1 MNNRD
6 ELEKLDHIPDS
17 NKMMKYKG
25 WPIVDVMP
33 EGWVIDKT
41 AGSPLSGHDFIT
53 NGKSVLNGQMRALL
67 RVKSLPSGIS
77 QLTKPK
83 PMVISEPTKHIDQVI
98 DRDYVKTVN
107 DLARAKFKKKMLS
120 DILCDMQICEI
131 EGWCKLDY
139 LNEIRELINNLC
151 ADVVVSELKKSEAAA
166 TEGWKLVPVEPTIEQ
181 YGGLARDIIQWMRF
195 TPSSD
200 QHSQSLIEWL
210 KNMGNEIPS
219 WLMDENEIN
228 HLSKHVLSK
237 GTIAAIIYK
246 AMLEASPD
254 GDK

>member
-1 MNNRD
+1 MTERD
-6 ELEKLDHIPDS
+6 KFEKLDHIPDS

-151 ADVVVSELKKSEAAA
+151 ADAVVSELKKSEAA
-166 TEGWKLVPVEPTIEQ
+166 VPQWIPVSERLPPVGDRCLFYRPLAEKSGDKVIAVKTAMADGQFCWTNTI
-181 YGGLARDIIQWMRF
+181 
-195 TPSSD
+195 
-200 QHSQSLIEWL
+200 
-210 KNMGNEIPS
+210 
-219 WLMDENEIN
+219 
-228 HLSKHVLSK
+228 
-237 GTIAAIIYK
+237 
-246 AMLEASPD
+246 PD
-254 GDK
+254 GAVQCNPSDGACHVTHWMPLPAAPEQPE